1 MSNSQNTKKINTL
14 VVGAGQAGLA
24 MSEHL
29 SNHSVEHLILEKN
42 RIVESWRSCRWDSL
56 VANGPAWHDRF
67 PTLDFDDHSPNYF
80 PQKDVVV
87 SYFEKFAK
95 KINAPVRSNV
105 NVEEVLRDNS
115 TQKFLVKTSEGNIE
129 ADNIVVATGAFQKPI
144 IPPIVPDNIDI
155 TQMHSQFY
163 KNPHQLKEGAVL
175 VVGSGSSGSQIA
187 QEIMLS
193 GRKVFLSIGPHNR
206 PPRRY
211 RGKDNV
217 WWFGALGVWQ
227 KKTPDPNTQHVTI
240 AVSGYDG
247 GKTID
252 FRKFAN
258 QGMSLVGLTKN
269 YENGKLYF
277 ENDLK
282 INLDI
287 GDQSYLAVLKQADE
301 YIEKNNLDFPEEPDA
316 RNITPDPDCV
326 TSPILEIDLNKEKI
340 KTIIWA
346 TGYQYDFSWLKVDTF
361 DKEGKPDHY
370 KGVAKANGVYFI
382 GLPWLSM
389 RGSSFIWGVWQD
401 AKYLAEQIFK
411 KNNILNKMIKSK

>member
-1 MSNSQNTKKINTL
+1 MNNLEKIKKIDTL
-14 VVGAGQAGLA
+14 IVGAGQAGLA

-29 SNHSVEHLILEKN
+29 SNCSVEHLILEKN

-80 PQKDVVV
+80 AHKDIVI

-95 KINAPVRSNV
+95 KINAPIRCNV
-105 NVEEVLRDNS
+105 NVEEVLCDKN
-115 TQKFLVKTSEGNIE
+115 TKKYLVKTSEGEIE
-129 ADNIVVATGAFQKPI
+129 ANNIVVATGAFQKPV
-144 IPPIVPDNIDI
+144 IPSIVPNDIDI
-155 TQMHSQFY
+155 TQIHSQFY
-163 KNPHQLKEGAVL
+163 KNPNQLEDGAVL

-187 QEIMLS
+187 QEIMLT
-193 GRKVFLSIGPHNR
+193 GRKVFLSVGPHNR

-227 KKTPDPNTQHVTI
+227 KKTPDPNMQHITI

-258 QGMSLVGLTKN
+258 QGLSLVGMTQK

-277 ENDLK
+277 ESDLK
-282 INLDI
+282 NNLNM
-287 GDQSYLAVLKQADE
+287 GDKSYLSVLKQADE
-301 YIEKNNLDFPEEPDA
+301 YIEKNNLDFPEEPSA
-316 RNITPDPDCV
+316 KIIEADPDCV
-326 TSPILEIDLNKEKI
+326 TDPTLEIDLKQENI

-346 TGYQYDFSWLKVDTF
+346 TGYQYDFSWLKVDAF
-361 DKEGKPDHY
+361 DDQGKPDHY
-370 KGVAKANGVYFI
+370 RGVAKTKGIYFI

-401 AKYLAEQIFK
+401 AKYLAEQIDK
-411 KNNILNKMIKSK
+411 KKDNIKN

>member
-1 MSNSQNTKKINTL
+1 MGWRYPT
-14 VVGAGQAGLA
+14 
-24 MSEHL
+24 
-29 SNHSVEHLILEKN
+29 
-42 RIVESWRSCRWDSL
+42 RSWSTASRYSL

-175 VVGSGSSGSQIA
+175 VIGSGSSGSQVA

-282 INLDI
+282 INLLQRST
-287 GDQSYLAVLKQADE
+287 GQNRGGRPWPALRPCPPS
-301 YIEKNNLDFPEEPDA
+301 
-316 RNITPDPDCV
+316 
-326 TSPILEIDLNKEKI
+326 SPP
-340 KTIIWA
+340 
-346 TGYQYDFSWLKVDTF
+346 Q
-361 DKEGKPDHY
+361 HQ
-370 KGVAKANGVYFI
+370 
-382 GLPWLSM
+382 
-389 RGSSFIWGVWQD
+389 RGSTHSRRCSAPPAAVQHRFAGPDRWSNG
-401 AKYLAEQIFK
+401 
-411 KNNILNKMIKSK
+411 

>member
-1 MSNSQNTKKINTL
+1 MNNLQKVKKIDTL
-14 VVGAGQAGLA
+14 IVGAGQAGLA
-24 MSEHL
+24 VSEHL
-29 SNHSVEHLILEKN
+29 SNYSVEHLILEKN

-80 PQKDVVV
+80 AHKAIVI

-95 KINAPVRSNV
+95 KIKAPIRCNV
-105 NVEEVLRDNS
+105 NVEEVLKDSS
-115 TQKFLVKTSEGNIE
+115 TKKYIVKTSEGEIE
-129 ADNIVVATGAFQKPI
+129 ANNIVVATGAFQKPI
-144 IPPIVPDNIDI
+144 IPSIVPNDIAI
-155 TQMHSQFY
+155 TQIHSQFY
-163 KNPHQLKEGAVL
+163 RNPNQLKEGAVL

-277 ENDLK
+277 EKNLK
-282 INLDI
+282 YNLDK
-287 GDQSYLAVLKQADE
+287 GDQSYLSVLKQADE
-301 YIEKNNLDFPEEPDA
+301 HIEKNNLDFPEEPDA
-316 RNITPDPDCV
+316 KIIESDPDCV
-326 TSPILEIDLNKEKI
+326 IDPILEIDLKKENI

-346 TGYQYDFSWLKVDTF
+346 TGYQYDFNWLKVDVF
-361 DKEGKPDHY
+361 DADGKPDHHR
-370 KGVAKANGVYFI
+370 GVAKLEGIYFI

-401 AKYLAEQIFK
+401 AKYLAEQIVK
-411 KNNILNKMIKSK
+411 KKDTIKN

>member
-1 MSNSQNTKKINTL
+1 MNNLQKVKKIDTL
-14 VVGAGQAGLA
+14 IVGAGQAGLA
-24 MSEHL
+24 ISEHL
-29 SNHSVEHLILEKN
+29 SNYSVEHLILEKN

-80 PQKDVVV
+80 AHKAIVI

-95 KINAPVRSNV
+95 KIKAPIRCNV
-105 NVEEVLRDNS
+105 NVEEVLKDSS
-115 TQKFLVKTSEGNIE
+115 TKKYIVKTSEGEIE
-129 ADNIVVATGAFQKPI
+129 ANNIVVATGAFQKPI
-144 IPPIVPDNIDI
+144 IPSIVPNDIDI
-155 TQMHSQFY
+155 TQIHSQFY
-163 KNPHQLKEGAVL
+163 RNPNQLKEGAVL

-277 ENDLK
+277 EKNLK
-282 INLDI
+282 YNLDK
-287 GDQSYLAVLKQADE
+287 GDQSYLSVLKQADE
-301 YIEKNNLDFPEEPDA
+301 HIEKNNLDFPEEPDA
-316 RNITPDPDCV
+316 KIIESDPDCV
-326 TSPILEIDLNKEKI
+326 IDPILEIDLKKENI

-346 TGYQYDFSWLKVDTF
+346 TGYQYDFNWLKVDAF
-361 DKEGKPDHY
+361 DAHGKPDHHR
-370 KGVAKANGVYFI
+370 GVAKLEGIYFI

-401 AKYLAEQIFK
+401 AKYLAEQIVK
-411 KNNILNKMIKSK
+411 KKDNIKN

>member
-1 MSNSQNTKKINTL
+1 MSNSQNIKKINTL

-80 PQKDVVV
+80 AKKDVVV

-115 TQKFLVKTSEGNIE
+115 TQKYLVKTSEGNIE
-129 ADNIVVATGAFQKPI
+129 VDNIVVATGAFQKPI

-217 WWFGALGVWQ
+217 WWFGALGIWQ
-227 KKTPDPNTQHVTI
+227 KKTPDPNTQHITI

-287 GDQSYLAVLKQADE
+287 GDQS
-301 YIEKNNLDFPEEPDA
+301 
-316 RNITPDPDCV
+316 
-326 TSPILEIDLNKEKI
+326 
-340 KTIIWA
+340 
-346 TGYQYDFSWLKVDTF
+346 
-361 DKEGKPDHY
+361 
-370 KGVAKANGVYFI
+370 
-382 GLPWLSM
+382 
-389 RGSSFIWGVWQD
+389 
-401 AKYLAEQIFK
+401 
-411 KNNILNKMIKSK
+411 